1 MMLSPE
7 CLLSSHNCGIGT
19 CNLEFNVYSGYAW
32 VAKPAIPSLTATQ
45 TCDSGSQLAAFQVSL
60 FSLTT

>member
-19 CNLEFNVYSGYAW
+19 CNLEFNVCSGYAW
-32 VAKPAIPSLTATQ
+32 VAKPGMPSLTASQ
-45 TCDSGSQLAAFQVSL
+45 TCASWSQLAANQVSL